1 MPTSMHSMTSTPS
14 RRSSL
19 AVRDDRDGRDLPV
32 PRDAAPLSRLGP
44 RPGPV
49 TRVAAAALL
58 IALMSGCAVT
68 RVDPPAP
75 VAAPAQFKEDGL
87 WKKAQP
93 GTAEVVPEQWWTLFD
108 DPVLND
114 LQHKLVIGN
123 ENLKAAVAQVAG
135 ARAALEASRSALFP
149 TLSAGLSGSRSAS
162 PDGNVTNGAI
172 NRGPTNSVQ
181 ASLNASWE
189 ADLWGKLRL
198 ASEGATST
206 LQATADDLAAARLSA
221 QATLAQSYFSLRTA
235 EAQEALYE
243 RSVKSYERFLDMTQA
258 RYQSGVAARSDVL
271 QAQTQLRTAQ
281 AQLLETR
288 TTRGQLEHAI
298 AVLLGLPPSAL
309 EVSRSATL
317 PRPPEVPT
325 LLPSQLLERR
335 PDIAAAQRRVATAY
349 SQIGVADAAYFPSL
363 TLSASGGYRNSSL
376 SNLLTAPNL
385 FWSLGP
391 SLAQAIFDGGQ
402 RKLASAQA
410 RTSAEVATSTY
421 RQTVLTALQEVE
433 DNLILADHL
442 REEAKLQQEAVES
455 AQRNLELV
463 TDQYRAGTVSFLEVT
478 TAQNSAFTAEASLL
492 SVRNRQ
498 LAAINLLLK
507 NIAGR
512 WSAA

>member
-1 MPTSMHSMTSTPS
+1 MPTPMTSTSFLRPS
-14 RRSSL
+14 
-19 AVRDDRDGRDLPV
+19 LP
-32 PRDAAPLSRLGP
+32 A
-44 RPGPV
+44 
-49 TRVAAAALL
+49 VAAAVLVALL
-58 IALMSGCAVT
+58 SGCAVT

-75 VAAPAQFKEDGL
+75 VTAPAQYKEDGL
-87 WKKAQP
+87 WKQARP
-93 GTAEVVPEQWWTLFD
+93 ATAEPVPEQWWTLFD

-114 LQHKLVIGN
+114 LQRRLVIGN
-123 ENLKAAVAQVAG
+123 ENLKAAVAQLAG
-135 ARAALEASRSALFP
+135 ARAALEASRSALLP
-149 TLSAGLSGSRSAS
+149 TLSVGVSGTRSAS
-162 PDGNVTNGAI
+162 PDGNVTNGTI

-189 ADLWGKLRL
+189 PDLWGRLRL
-198 ASEGATST
+198 ASEGADAT

-235 EAQEALYE
+235 EAQEALYD
-243 RSVKSYERFLDMTQA
+243 RSVQAYQRFLDLTQA

-271 QAQTQLRTAQ
+271 QAQTQLRSAQ

-288 TTRGQLEHAI
+288 STRAQLAHAI

-309 EVSRSATL
+309 ELSKNAAL
-317 PRPPEVPT
+317 PTPPEVPMM
-325 LLPSQLLERR
+325 LPSQLLERR
-335 PDIAAAQRRVATAY
+335 PDIAAAQRRVASAY
-349 SQIGVADAAYFPSL
+349 AQIGVADAAYFPSL
-363 TLSASGGYRNSSL
+363 TLSGSGGYRSSTL
-376 SNLLTAPNL
+376 SKLLSAPNL

-442 REEAKLQQEAVES
+442 REEARLQQEALAS

-463 TDQYRAGTVSFLEVT
+463 TDQYRAGTVSFLDVT
-478 TAQNSAFTAEASLL
+478 TAQNSAFNAEASLL

-498 LAAINLLLK
+498 LAAISLLLK
-507 NIAGR
+507 NVAGR
-512 WSAA
+512 WTPA

>member
-1 MPTSMHSMTSTPS
+1 MQTPMTSTSAP
-14 RRSSL
+14 RR
-19 AVRDDRDGRDLPV
+19 
-32 PRDAAPLSRLGP
+32 PRAAF
-44 RPGPV
+44 
-49 TRVAAAALL
+49 TTIATATAMTAW
-58 IALMSGCAVT
+58 IALIGGCAVT

-75 VAAPAQFKEDGL
+75 VAAPAQFKEDAL
-87 WKKAQP
+87 WKQARP
-93 GTAEVVPEQWWTLFD
+93 AAAEPVPEQWWTLFG
-108 DPVLND
+108 DPVLD
-114 LQHKLVIGN
+114 ELQHRLVIGN

-149 TLSAGLSGSRSAS
+149 TLSVGVSGTRSKS
-162 PDGNVTNGAI
+162 PDGNVTNGSI

-189 ADLWGKLRL
+189 PDLWGRLRL
-198 ASEGATST
+198 ASEGAGAS
-206 LQATADDLAAARLSA
+206 LQASADDLAAARLSA
-221 QATLAQSYFSLRTA
+221 QATLAQTYFSLRTA
-235 EAQEALYE
+235 EAQEALYD
-243 RSVKSYERFLDMTQA
+243 RSVKAYQRFLDLTQA

-271 QAQTQLRTAQ
+271 QAQTQLRSAE

-288 TTRGQLEHAI
+288 STRGQLEHAI

-309 EVSRSATL
+309 DLAKNAAL
-317 PRPPEVPT
+317 PKPPAVPEM
-325 LLPSQLLERR
+325 LPSQLLERR
-335 PDIAAAQRRVATAY
+335 PDIAAAQRRVAAAY

-363 TLSASGGYRNSSL
+363 TLTASGGYRNSTLTDLL
-376 SNLLTAPNL
+376 SAPNL

-442 REEAKLQQEAVES
+442 REEARLQQEALEA

-463 TDQYRAGTVSFLEVT
+463 TDQYRAGTVSFLDVT
-478 TAQNSAFTAEASLL
+478 TAQNSAFNAEATLL

-507 NIAGR
+507 NVAGR
-512 WSAA
+512 WTPA

>member
-1 MPTSMHSMTSTPS
+1 MPTSMTSTTSTSFLRPS
-14 RRSSL
+14 
-19 AVRDDRDGRDLPV
+19 LP
-32 PRDAAPLSRLGP
+32 A
-44 RPGPV
+44 
-49 TRVAAAALL
+49 VAAAVLGALL
-58 IALMSGCAVT
+58 SGCAVT

-75 VAAPAQFKEDGL
+75 VTAPAQYKEDGL
-87 WKKAQP
+87 WKQARP
-93 GTAEVVPEQWWTLFD
+93 ATAEPVPEQWWTLFD

-114 LQHKLVIGN
+114 LQRRLVIGN
-123 ENLKAAVAQVAG
+123 ENLKAAVAQLAG
-135 ARAALEASRSALFP
+135 ARAALEASRSALLP
-149 TLSAGLSGSRSAS
+149 TLSVGVSGTRSAS
-162 PDGNVTNGAI
+162 PDGNVTNGTI

-189 ADLWGKLRL
+189 PDLWGRLRL
-198 ASEGATST
+198 ASEGADAT

-235 EAQEALYE
+235 EAQEALYD
-243 RSVKSYERFLDMTQA
+243 RSVQAYQRFLDLTQA

-271 QAQTQLRTAQ
+271 QAQTQLRSAQ

-288 TTRGQLEHAI
+288 STRAQLAHAI

-309 EVSRSATL
+309 ELSKNAAL
-317 PRPPEVPT
+317 PTPPEVPMM
-325 LLPSQLLERR
+325 LPSQLLERR
-335 PDIAAAQRRVATAY
+335 PDIAAAQRRVASAY
-349 SQIGVADAAYFPSL
+349 AQIGVADAAYFPSL
-363 TLSASGGYRNSSL
+363 TLSGSGGYRSSTL
-376 SNLLTAPNL
+376 SKLLSAPNL

-442 REEAKLQQEAVES
+442 REEARLQQEALES

-463 TDQYRAGTVSFLEVT
+463 TDQYRAGTVSFLDVT
-478 TAQNSAFTAEASLL
+478 TAQNSAFNAEASLL

-498 LAAINLLLK
+498 LAAISLLLK
-507 NIAGR
+507 NVAGR
-512 WSAA
+512 WTPA

>member
-1 MPTSMHSMTSTPS
+1 MNASSAPAARS
-14 RRSSL
+14 R
-19 AVRDDRDGRDLPV
+19 
-32 PRDAAPLSRLGP
+32 AAL
-44 RPGPV
+44 
-49 TRVAAAALL
+49 TTIAAAAAMT
-58 IALMSGCAVT
+58 ALVAVMSGCAVT

-75 VAAPAQFKEDGL
+75 VAAPTQFKENAL
-87 WKKAQP
+87 WKQARP
-93 GTAEVVPEQWWTLFD
+93 AAAEPVPEQWWTLFD

-114 LQHKLVIGN
+114 LQHRLVIGN
-123 ENLKAAVAQVAG
+123 ENLKAAIAQVEG

-149 TLSAGLSGSRSAS
+149 TLSVGVSGTRSKS
-162 PDGNVTNGAI
+162 PDGNVTNGSI

-189 ADLWGKLRL
+189 PDLWGRLRL
-198 ASEGATST
+198 ASEGANAS
-206 LQATADDLAAARLSA
+206 LQASADDLAAARLSA
-221 QATLAQSYFSLRTA
+221 QATLAQTYFSLRTA
-235 EAQEALYE
+235 EAQEALYD
-243 RSVKSYERFLDMTQA
+243 RSVTSYQRFLDLTQA

-271 QAQTQLRTAQ
+271 QAQTQLRSAQ

-288 TTRGQLEHAI
+288 STRGQLEHAI

-309 EVSRSATL
+309 DLAKNAAL
-317 PRPPEVPT
+317 PKPPEVPE
-325 LLPSQLLERR
+325 LLPSQLLQRR
-335 PDIAAAQRRVATAY
+335 PDIAAAQRRVAAAY

-363 TLSASGGYRNSSL
+363 TLSGSAGYRSSTL
-376 SNLLTAPNL
+376 SDLLSAPNL

-433 DNLILADHL
+433 DNLILTDHL
-442 REEAKLQQEAVES
+442 REEARLQQEALDA

-463 TDQYRAGTVSFLEVT
+463 TDQYRAGTVSFLDVT
-478 TAQNSAFTAEASLL
+478 TAQNSAFNAEASLL

-507 NIAGR
+507 NVAGR
-512 WSAA
+512 WTPA

>member
-1 MPTSMHSMTSTPS
+1 MPTPMTSMTATSFLRPS
-14 RRSSL
+14 
-19 AVRDDRDGRDLPV
+19 LP
-32 PRDAAPLSRLGP
+32 A
-44 RPGPV
+44 
-49 TRVAAAALL
+49 VAAAVLVALL
-58 IALMSGCAVT
+58 SGCAVT

-75 VAAPAQFKEDGL
+75 VTAPAQYKEDGL
-87 WKKAQP
+87 WKQARP
-93 GTAEVVPEQWWTLFD
+93 ATAEPVPEQWWTLFD

-114 LQHKLVIGN
+114 LQRRLVIGN
-123 ENLKAAVAQVAG
+123 ENLKAAVAQLAG
-135 ARAALEASRSALFP
+135 ARAALEASRSALLP
-149 TLSAGLSGSRSAS
+149 TLSVGVSGTRSAS
-162 PDGNVTNGAI
+162 PDGNVTNGTI

-189 ADLWGKLRL
+189 PDLWGRLRL
-198 ASEGATST
+198 ASEGAGAT

-221 QATLAQSYFSLRTA
+221 QATLAQTYFSLRTA
-235 EAQEALYE
+235 EAQEALYD
-243 RSVKSYERFLDMTQA
+243 RSVQAYQRSLDLTQA

-271 QAQTQLRTAQ
+271 QAQTQLRSAQ

-288 TTRGQLEHAI
+288 STRAQLAHAI

-309 EVSRSATL
+309 ELSKNAAL
-317 PRPPEVPT
+317 PTPPEVPMM
-325 LLPSQLLERR
+325 LPSQLLERR
-335 PDIAAAQRRVATAY
+335 PDIAAAQRRVASAY
-349 SQIGVADAAYFPSL
+349 AQIGVADAAYFPSL
-363 TLSASGGYRNSSL
+363 TLSGSAGYRSSTL
-376 SNLLTAPNL
+376 SKLLSAPNL

-442 REEAKLQQEAVES
+442 REEARLQQEALES

-463 TDQYRAGTVSFLEVT
+463 TDQYRAGTVSFLDVT
-478 TAQNSAFTAEASLL
+478 TAQNSAFNAEASLL

-498 LAAINLLLK
+498 LAAISLLLK
-507 NIAGR
+507 NVAGR
-512 WSAA
+512 WTPA

>member
-1 MPTSMHSMTSTPS
+1 MPTPMTSTSFLRPS
-14 RRSSL
+14 
-19 AVRDDRDGRDLPV
+19 LP
-32 PRDAAPLSRLGP
+32 A
-44 RPGPV
+44 
-49 TRVAAAALL
+49 VAAAVLVALL
-58 IALMSGCAVT
+58 SGCAVT

-75 VAAPAQFKEDGL
+75 VTAPAQYKEDGL
-87 WKKAQP
+87 WKQARP
-93 GTAEVVPEQWWTLFD
+93 ATAEPVPEQWWTLFD

-114 LQHKLVIGN
+114 LQRRLVIGN
-123 ENLKAAVAQVAG
+123 ENLKAAVAQLAG
-135 ARAALEASRSALFP
+135 ARAALEASRSALLP
-149 TLSAGLSGSRSAS
+149 TLSVGVSGTRSAS
-162 PDGNVTNGAI
+162 PDGNVTNGTI

-189 ADLWGKLRL
+189 PDLWGRLRL
-198 ASEGATST
+198 ASEGAGAT

-235 EAQEALYE
+235 EAQEALYD
-243 RSVKSYERFLDMTQA
+243 RSVQAYQRFLDLTQA

-271 QAQTQLRTAQ
+271 QAQTQLRSAQ

-288 TTRGQLEHAI
+288 STRAQLAHAI

-309 EVSRSATL
+309 ELSKNAAL
-317 PRPPEVPT
+317 PTPPEVPMM
-325 LLPSQLLERR
+325 LPSQLLERR
-335 PDIAAAQRRVATAY
+335 PDIAAAQRRVASAY
-349 SQIGVADAAYFPSL
+349 AQIGVADAAYFPSL
-363 TLSASGGYRNSSL
+363 TLSGSAGYRSSTL
-376 SNLLTAPNL
+376 SKLLSAPNL

-442 REEAKLQQEAVES
+442 REEARLQQEALES

-463 TDQYRAGTVSFLEVT
+463 TDQYRAGTVSFLDVT
-478 TAQNSAFTAEASLL
+478 TAQNSAFNAEASLL

-498 LAAINLLLK
+498 LAAISLLLK
-507 NIAGR
+507 NVAGR
-512 WSAA
+512 WTPA

>member
-1 MPTSMHSMTSTPS
+1 MPTPMTSMTATSFLRPS
-14 RRSSL
+14 
-19 AVRDDRDGRDLPV
+19 LP
-32 PRDAAPLSRLGP
+32 A
-44 RPGPV
+44 
-49 TRVAAAALL
+49 VAAAVLVALL
-58 IALMSGCAVT
+58 SGCAVT

-75 VAAPAQFKEDGL
+75 VTAPAQYKEDGL
-87 WKKAQP
+87 WKQARP
-93 GTAEVVPEQWWTLFD
+93 ATAEPVPEQWWTLFD

-114 LQHKLVIGN
+114 LQRRLVIGN
-123 ENLKAAVAQVAG
+123 ENLKAAVAQLAG
-135 ARAALEASRSALFP
+135 ARAALEASRSALLP
-149 TLSAGLSGSRSAS
+149 TLSVGVSGTRSAS
-162 PDGNVTNGAI
+162 PDGNVTNGTI

-189 ADLWGKLRL
+189 PDLWGRLRL
-198 ASEGATST
+198 ASEGADAT

-235 EAQEALYE
+235 EAQEALYD
-243 RSVKSYERFLDMTQA
+243 RSVQAYQRFLDLTQA

-271 QAQTQLRTAQ
+271 QAQTQLRSAQ

-288 TTRGQLEHAI
+288 STRAQLVHAI

-309 EVSRSATL
+309 ELSKNAAL
-317 PRPPEVPT
+317 PTPPEVPMM
-325 LLPSQLLERR
+325 LPSQLLERR
-335 PDIAAAQRRVATAY
+335 PDIAAAQRRVASAY
-349 SQIGVADAAYFPSL
+349 AQIGVADAAYFPSL
-363 TLSASGGYRNSSL
+363 TLSGSGGYRSSTL
-376 SNLLTAPNL
+376 SKLLSAPNL

-442 REEAKLQQEAVES
+442 REEARLQQEALAS

-463 TDQYRAGTVSFLEVT
+463 TDQYRAGTVSFLDVT
-478 TAQNSAFTAEASLL
+478 TAQNSAFNAEASLL

-498 LAAINLLLK
+498 LAAISLLLK
-507 NIAGR
+507 NVAGR
-512 WSAA
+512 WTPA

>member
-1 MPTSMHSMTSTPS
+1 MPTAMTTSLSLSPATPP
-14 RRSSL
+14 
-19 AVRDDRDGRDLPV
+19 LPHE
-32 PRDAAPLSRLGP
+32 RATGQRASGHRLTAAAG
-44 RPGPV
+44 
-49 TRVAAAALL
+49 AALL
-58 IALMSGCAVT
+58 ALTMLMSGCAVT

-75 VAAPAQFKEDGL
+75 LQAPAQYKEDAL
-87 WKKAQP
+87 WKQARP
-93 GTAEVVPEQWWTLFD
+93 ASAEPVPEQWWTLFD
-108 DPVLND
+108 DAVLND
-114 LQHKLVIGN
+114 LQHRLVIGN

-149 TLSAGLSGSRSAS
+149 TLSVGLSGTRSAS
-162 PDGNVTNGAI
+162 PDGNVSNGTI

-181 ASLNASWE
+181 ASLTASWE
-189 ADLWGKLRL
+189 PDLWGRLRL
-198 ASEGATST
+198 ASEGAGAT

-221 QATLAQSYFSLRTA
+221 QATLAQTYFSLRTA
-235 EAQEALYE
+235 EAQEALYD
-243 RSVKSYERFLDMTQA
+243 RSVQAYQRFLDLTQA

-271 QAQTQLRTAQ
+271 QAQTQLRSAQ

-288 TTRGQLEHAI
+288 STRAQLGHAI

-309 EVSRSATL
+309 DLSKSAAL
-317 PRPPEVPT
+317 PTPPEVPT
-325 LLPSQLLERR
+325 MLPSQLLERR
-335 PDIAAAQRRVATAY
+335 PDIAAAQRRVASAY
-349 SQIGVADAAYFPSL
+349 AQIGVADAAYFPSL
-363 TLSASGGYRNSSL
+363 TLSGSGGYRGSTL
-376 SNLLTAPNL
+376 SNLLSAPNL

-433 DNLILADHL
+433 DNLILASHL
-442 REEAKLQQEAVES
+442 REEARLQAEAVDA
-455 AQRNLELV
+455 AQRNLALV

-498 LAAINLLLK
+498 LAAVSLLLK
-507 NIAGR
+507 NVAGK
-512 WSAA
+512 WAPA

>member
-1 MPTSMHSMTSTPS
+1 MPTPMTSMTSTSFLRPS
-14 RRSSL
+14 
-19 AVRDDRDGRDLPV
+19 LP
-32 PRDAAPLSRLGP
+32 A
-44 RPGPV
+44 
-49 TRVAAAALL
+49 VAAAVLVALL
-58 IALMSGCAVT
+58 SGCAVT

-75 VAAPAQFKEDGL
+75 VTAPAQYKEDGL
-87 WKKAQP
+87 WKQARP
-93 GTAEVVPEQWWTLFD
+93 ATAEPVPEQWWTLFD

-114 LQHKLVIGN
+114 LQRRLVIGN
-123 ENLKAAVAQVAG
+123 ENLKAAVAQLAG
-135 ARAALEASRSALFP
+135 ARAALEASRSALLP
-149 TLSAGLSGSRSAS
+149 TLSVGVSGTRSAS
-162 PDGNVTNGAI
+162 PDGNVTNGTI

-189 ADLWGKLRL
+189 PDLWGRLRL
-198 ASEGATST
+198 ASEGAGAT

-221 QATLAQSYFSLRTA
+221 QATLAQTYFSLRTA
-235 EAQEALYE
+235 EAQEALYD
-243 RSVKSYERFLDMTQA
+243 RSVQAYQRFLDLTQA

-271 QAQTQLRTAQ
+271 QAQTQLRSAQ

-288 TTRGQLEHAI
+288 STRAQLAHAI

-309 EVSRSATL
+309 ELSKNAAL
-317 PRPPEVPT
+317 PTPPEVPMM
-325 LLPSQLLERR
+325 LPSQLLERR
-335 PDIAAAQRRVATAY
+335 PDIAAAQRRVASAY
-349 SQIGVADAAYFPSL
+349 AQIGVADAAYFPSL
-363 TLSASGGYRNSSL
+363 TLSGSAGYRSSTL
-376 SNLLTAPNL
+376 SKLLSAPNL

-442 REEAKLQQEAVES
+442 REEARLQQEALAS

-463 TDQYRAGTVSFLEVT
+463 TDQYRAGTVSFLDVT
-478 TAQNSAFTAEASLL
+478 TAQNSAFNAEASLL

-498 LAAINLLLK
+498 LAAISLLLK
-507 NIAGR
+507 NVAGR
-512 WSAA
+512 WTPA

>member
-1 MPTSMHSMTSTPS
+1 MPTPMTTSFSPS
-14 RRSSL
+14 P
-19 AVRDDRDGRDLPV
+19 AT
-32 PRDAAPLSRLGP
+32 APLPHERATGRRPSGP
-44 RPGPV
+44 RL
-49 TRVAAAALL
+49 TAAAGAALL
-58 IALMSGCAVT
+58 ALTMLMSGCAVT

-75 VAAPAQFKEDGL
+75 LQAPARYKEDAL
-87 WKKAQP
+87 WKQARP
-93 GTAEVVPEQWWTLFD
+93 ASAEPVPEQWWTLFD
-108 DPVLND
+108 DAVLND
-114 LQHKLVIGN
+114 LQHRLVIGN

-149 TLSAGLSGSRSAS
+149 TLSVGLSGTRSAS
-162 PDGNVTNGAI
+162 PDGNVSNGTI

-189 ADLWGKLRL
+189 PDLWGRLRL
-198 ASEGATST
+198 ASEGAGAT

-221 QATLAQSYFSLRTA
+221 QATLAQTYFSLRTA
-235 EAQEALYE
+235 EAQEALYD
-243 RSVKSYERFLDMTQA
+243 RSVQAYQRFLELTQA

-271 QAQTQLRTAQ
+271 QAQTQLRSAQ

-288 TTRGQLEHAI
+288 STRAQLEHAI

-309 EVSRSATL
+309 DLSKSAAL
-317 PRPPEVPT
+317 PTPPEVPT
-325 LLPSQLLERR
+325 MLPSQLLERR
-335 PDIAAAQRRVATAY
+335 PDIAAAQRRVASAY
-349 SQIGVADAAYFPSL
+349 AQIGVADAAYFPSL
-363 TLSASGGYRNSSL
+363 TLSGSGGYRGSTL
-376 SNLLTAPNL
+376 GNLLSAPNL

-433 DNLILADHL
+433 DNLILASHL
-442 REEAKLQQEAVES
+442 REEARLQAEAVDA
-455 AQRNLELV
+455 AQRNLALV

-498 LAAINLLLK
+498 LAAVSLLLK
-507 NIAGR
+507 NVAGK
-512 WSAA
+512 WAPA

>member
-1 MPTSMHSMTSTPS
+1 MPTPMTSTTSSSFLRPS
-14 RRSSL
+14 
-19 AVRDDRDGRDLPV
+19 LP
-32 PRDAAPLSRLGP
+32 A
-44 RPGPV
+44 
-49 TRVAAAALL
+49 VAAAVLVALL
-58 IALMSGCAVT
+58 GGCAVT

-75 VAAPAQFKEDGL
+75 VTAPAQYKEDGL
-87 WKKAQP
+87 WKQARP
-93 GTAEVVPEQWWTLFD
+93 ATAEPVPEQWWTLFD

-114 LQHKLVIGN
+114 LQRRLVIGN
-123 ENLKAAVAQVAG
+123 ENLKAAVAQLAG
-135 ARAALEASRSALFP
+135 ARAALEASRSALLP
-149 TLSAGLSGSRSAS
+149 TLSVGVSGTRSAS
-162 PDGNVTNGAI
+162 PDGNVTNGTI

-189 ADLWGKLRL
+189 PDLWGRLRL
-198 ASEGATST
+198 ASEGADAT

-235 EAQEALYE
+235 EAQEALYD
-243 RSVKSYERFLDMTQA
+243 RSVQAYQRFLDLTQA

-271 QAQTQLRTAQ
+271 QAQTQLRSAQ

-288 TTRGQLEHAI
+288 STRAQLAHAI

-309 EVSRSATL
+309 ELSKNAAL
-317 PRPPEVPT
+317 PTPPEVPMM
-325 LLPSQLLERR
+325 LPSQLLERR
-335 PDIAAAQRRVATAY
+335 PDIAAAQRRVASAY
-349 SQIGVADAAYFPSL
+349 AQIGVADAAYFPSL
-363 TLSASGGYRNSSL
+363 TLSGSGGYRSSTL
-376 SNLLTAPNL
+376 SKLLSAPNL

-442 REEAKLQQEAVES
+442 REEARLQQEALAS

-463 TDQYRAGTVSFLEVT
+463 TDQYRAGTVSFLDVT
-478 TAQNSAFTAEASLL
+478 TAQNSAFNAEASLL

-498 LAAINLLLK
+498 LAAISLLLK
-507 NIAGR
+507 NVAGR
-512 WSAA
+512 WTPA

>member
-1 MPTSMHSMTSTPS
+1 MQTDMQSDMQTPMKKNA
-14 RRSSL
+14 SSVS
-19 AVRDDRDGRDLPV
+19 AAR
-32 PRDAAPLSRLGP
+32 PRTAALH
-44 RPGPV
+44 
-49 TRVAAAALL
+49 TIAAAAAMTAL

-75 VAAPAQFKEDGL
+75 VAAPAQFKEDAL
-87 WKKAQP
+87 WKQARP
-93 GTAEVVPEQWWTLFD
+93 AAAEPVPEQWWMLFD

-114 LQHKLVIGN
+114 LQHRLVIGN
-123 ENLKAAVAQVAG
+123 ENLKAAVAQVEG

-149 TLSAGLSGSRSAS
+149 TLSAGFSGTRSKS
-162 PDGNVTNGAI
+162 PDGNVTNGSI

-181 ASLNASWE
+181 ASLQAS
-189 ADLWGKLRL
+189 
-198 ASEGATST
+198 
-206 LQATADDLAAARLSA
+206 ADDLAAARLSA
-221 QATLAQSYFSLRTA
+221 QATLAQTYFSLRTA
-235 EAQEALYE
+235 EAQEALYD
-243 RSVKSYERFLDMTQA
+243 RSVKSYQRFLDLTQA

-271 QAQTQLRTAQ
+271 QAQTQLRSAE

-288 TTRGQLEHAI
+288 STRGQLEHAI

-309 EVSRSATL
+309 DLTKSATL
-317 PRPPEVPT
+317 PKPPSVPEM
-325 LLPSQLLERR
+325 LPSQLLERR
-335 PDIAAAQRRVATAY
+335 PDIAAAQRRVAAAY

-363 TLSASGGYRNSSL
+363 TLSGSAGYRNSTL
-376 SNLLTAPNL
+376 SDLLSAPNL

-433 DNLILADHL
+433 DNLILTDHL
-442 REEAKLQQEAVES
+442 REEARLQQEALD
-455 AQRNLELV
+455 AAHRNLELV
-463 TDQYRAGTVSFLEVT
+463 TDQYRAGTVSFLDVT
-478 TAQNSAFTAEASLL
+478 TAQNSAFNAEASLL

-507 NIAGR
+507 NVAGR
-512 WSAA
+512 WTPA

>member
-1 MPTSMHSMTSTPS
+1 MPTPMTSTTSSSFLRPS
-14 RRSSL
+14 
-19 AVRDDRDGRDLPV
+19 LP
-32 PRDAAPLSRLGP
+32 A
-44 RPGPV
+44 
-49 TRVAAAALL
+49 VAAAVLVALL
-58 IALMSGCAVT
+58 SGCAVT

-75 VAAPAQFKEDGL
+75 VTAPAQYKEDGL
-87 WKKAQP
+87 WKQARP
-93 GTAEVVPEQWWTLFD
+93 ATAEPVPEQWWTLFD

-114 LQHKLVIGN
+114 LQRRLVIGN
-123 ENLKAAVAQVAG
+123 ENLKAAVAQLAG
-135 ARAALEASRSALFP
+135 ARAALEASRSALLP
-149 TLSAGLSGSRSAS
+149 TLSVGVSGTRSAS
-162 PDGNVTNGAI
+162 PDGNVTNGTI

-189 ADLWGKLRL
+189 PDLWGRLRL
-198 ASEGATST
+198 ASEGADAT

-235 EAQEALYE
+235 EAQEALYD
-243 RSVKSYERFLDMTQA
+243 RSVQAYQRFLDLTQA

-271 QAQTQLRTAQ
+271 QAQTQLRSAQ

-288 TTRGQLEHAI
+288 STRAQLAHAI

-309 EVSRSATL
+309 ELSKNAAL
-317 PRPPEVPT
+317 PTPPEVPMM
-325 LLPSQLLERR
+325 LPSQLLERR
-335 PDIAAAQRRVATAY
+335 PDIAAAQRRVASAY
-349 SQIGVADAAYFPSL
+349 AQIGVADAAYFPSL
-363 TLSASGGYRNSSL
+363 TLSGSGGYRSSTL
-376 SNLLTAPNL
+376 SKLLSAPNL

-442 REEAKLQQEAVES
+442 REEARLQQEALES

-463 TDQYRAGTVSFLEVT
+463 TDQYRAGTVSFLDVT
-478 TAQNSAFTAEASLL
+478 TAQNSAFNAEASLL

-498 LAAINLLLK
+498 LAAISLLLK
-507 NIAGR
+507 NVAGR
-512 WSAA
+512 WTPA

>member
-1 MPTSMHSMTSTPS
+1 MPTPMTMSFSPS
-14 RRSSL
+14 P
-19 AVRDDRDGRDLPV
+19 AT
-32 PRDAAPLSRLGP
+32 APLPHERATGRRPSGP
-44 RPGPV
+44 RL
-49 TRVAAAALL
+49 TAAAGAALL
-58 IALMSGCAVT
+58 ALTMLMSGCAVT

-75 VAAPAQFKEDGL
+75 LQAPARYKEVAL
-87 WKKAQP
+87 WKQARP
-93 GTAEVVPEQWWTLFD
+93 ASAEPVPEQWWTLFD
-108 DPVLND
+108 DAVLND
-114 LQHKLVIGN
+114 LQHRLVIGN

-149 TLSAGLSGSRSAS
+149 TLSVGLSGTRSAS
-162 PDGNVTNGAI
+162 PDGNVSNGTI

-181 ASLNASWE
+181 ASLTASWE
-189 ADLWGKLRL
+189 PDLWGRLRL
-198 ASEGATST
+198 ASEGAGAT

-221 QATLAQSYFSLRTA
+221 QATLAQTYFSLRTA
-235 EAQEALYE
+235 EAQEALYD
-243 RSVKSYERFLDMTQA
+243 RSVQAYQRFLDLTQA

-271 QAQTQLRTAQ
+271 QAQTQLRSAQ

-288 TTRGQLEHAI
+288 STRAQLEHAI

-309 EVSRSATL
+309 DLSKSAAL
-317 PRPPEVPT
+317 PTPPEVPT
-325 LLPSQLLERR
+325 MLPSQLLERR
-335 PDIAAAQRRVATAY
+335 PDIAAAQRRVASAY
-349 SQIGVADAAYFPSL
+349 AQIGVADAAYFPSL
-363 TLSASGGYRNSSL
+363 TLSGSGGYRGSTL
-376 SNLLTAPNL
+376 GNLLSAPNL

-433 DNLILADHL
+433 DNLILASHL
-442 REEAKLQQEAVES
+442 REEARLQAEAVDA
-455 AQRNLELV
+455 AQRNLALV

-498 LAAINLLLK
+498 LAAVSLLLK
-507 NIAGR
+507 NVAGK
-512 WSAA
+512 WAPA

>member
-1 MPTSMHSMTSTPS
+1 MPTPMTSTFSPS
-14 RRSSL
+14 
-19 AVRDDRDGRDLPV
+19 P
-32 PRDAAPLSRLGP
+32 
-44 RPGPV
+44 
-49 TRVAAAALL
+49 VAARRGHARPSAAASGAALL
-58 IALMSGCAVT
+58 ALTLLMSGCAVT

-75 VAAPAQFKEDGL
+75 VQAPAQFKEDGL

-93 GTAEVVPEQWWTLFD
+93 AAAEPVPEQWWTLFD

-114 LQHKLVIGN
+114 LQHRLVIGN

-149 TLSAGLSGSRSAS
+149 SLSVGLSGTRSAS
-162 PDGNVTNGAI
+162 PDGNVSNGSI

-189 ADLWGKLRL
+189 PDLWGRLRL
-198 ASEGATST
+198 ASEGAGAT

-221 QATLAQSYFSLRTA
+221 QATLAQTYFSLRTA
-235 EAQEALYE
+235 EAQEALYD
-243 RSVKSYERFLDMTQA
+243 RSVAAYQRFLDLTQA

-271 QAQTQLRTAQ
+271 QAQTQLRSAQ

-288 TTRGQLEHAI
+288 STRGQLEHAI

-309 EVSRSATL
+309 ELTKSAAL
-317 PRPPEVPT
+317 PKAPEVPAM
-325 LLPSQLLERR
+325 LPSQLLERR
-335 PDIAAAQRRVATAY
+335 PDIAAAQRRVASAY
-349 SQIGVADAAYFPSL
+349 AQIGVADAAYFPSL
-363 TLSASGGYRNSSL
+363 TLSGSGGYRSSTL
-376 SNLLTAPNL
+376 SNLLSAPNL
-385 FWSLGP
+385 FWSVGP
-391 SLAQAIFDGGQ
+391 SLAAAIFDGGQ

-433 DNLILADHL
+433 DNLILANHL
-442 REEAKLQQEAVES
+442 REEAELQSQALDA
-455 AQRNLELV
+455 AQRNLALV

-478 TAQNSAFTAEASLL
+478 TAQNSAFNAEASLL

-507 NIAGR
+507 NVAGK
-512 WSAA
+512 WAPA

>member
-1 MPTSMHSMTSTPS
+1 MPTPMTTSFSPS
-14 RRSSL
+14 P
-19 AVRDDRDGRDLPV
+19 A
-32 PRDAAPLSRLGP
+32 AAPLPHERATGQRASGHRL
-44 RPGPV
+44 
-49 TRVAAAALL
+49 TAAAGAALL
-58 IALMSGCAVT
+58 ALTMLMSGCAVT

-75 VAAPAQFKEDGL
+75 LQAPAQYKEDAL
-87 WKKAQP
+87 WKQARP
-93 GTAEVVPEQWWTLFD
+93 ASAEPVPEQWWTLFD
-108 DPVLND
+108 DAVLND
-114 LQHKLVIGN
+114 LQHRLVIGN

-149 TLSAGLSGSRSAS
+149 TLSVGLSGTRSAS
-162 PDGNVTNGAI
+162 PDGNVSNGTI

-181 ASLNASWE
+181 ASLTASWE
-189 ADLWGKLRL
+189 PDLWGRLRL
-198 ASEGATST
+198 ASEGAGAT

-221 QATLAQSYFSLRTA
+221 QATLAQTYFSLRTA
-235 EAQEALYE
+235 EAQEALYD
-243 RSVKSYERFLDMTQA
+243 RSVQAYQRFLDLTQA

-271 QAQTQLRTAQ
+271 QAQTQLRSAQ

-288 TTRGQLEHAI
+288 STRAQLGHAI

-309 EVSRSATL
+309 DLSKSAAL
-317 PRPPEVPT
+317 PTPPEVPT
-325 LLPSQLLERR
+325 MLPSQLLERR
-335 PDIAAAQRRVATAY
+335 PDIAAAQRRVASAY
-349 SQIGVADAAYFPSL
+349 AQIGVADAAYFPSL
-363 TLSASGGYRNSSL
+363 TLSGSGGYRGSTL
-376 SNLLTAPNL
+376 SNLLSAPNL

-433 DNLILADHL
+433 DNLILASHL
-442 REEAKLQQEAVES
+442 REEARLQAEAVDA
-455 AQRNLELV
+455 AQRNLALV

-498 LAAINLLLK
+498 LAAVSLLLK
-507 NIAGR
+507 NVAGK
-512 WSAA
+512 WAPA

>member
-1 MPTSMHSMTSTPS
+1 MPTPMTSTTSSSFLRPS
-14 RRSSL
+14 
-19 AVRDDRDGRDLPV
+19 LP
-32 PRDAAPLSRLGP
+32 A
-44 RPGPV
+44 
-49 TRVAAAALL
+49 VAAAVLVALL
-58 IALMSGCAVT
+58 SGCAVT

-75 VAAPAQFKEDGL
+75 VTAPAQYKEDGL
-87 WKKAQP
+87 WKQARP
-93 GTAEVVPEQWWTLFD
+93 ATAEPVPEQWWTLFD

-114 LQHKLVIGN
+114 LQRRLVIGN
-123 ENLKAAVAQVAG
+123 ENLKAAVAQLAG
-135 ARAALEASRSALFP
+135 ARAALEASRSALLP
-149 TLSAGLSGSRSAS
+149 TLSVGVSGTRSAS
-162 PDGNVTNGAI
+162 PDGNVTNGTI

-189 ADLWGKLRL
+189 PDLWGRLRL
-198 ASEGATST
+198 ASEGADAT
-206 LQATADDLAAARLSA
+206 LQATTDDLAAARLSA

-235 EAQEALYE
+235 EAQEALYD
-243 RSVKSYERFLDMTQA
+243 RSVQAYQRFLDLTQA

-271 QAQTQLRTAQ
+271 QAQTQLRSAQ

-288 TTRGQLEHAI
+288 STRAQLAHAI

-309 EVSRSATL
+309 ELSKNAAL
-317 PRPPEVPT
+317 PTPPEVPMM
-325 LLPSQLLERR
+325 LPSQLLERR
-335 PDIAAAQRRVATAY
+335 PDIAAAQRRVASAY
-349 SQIGVADAAYFPSL
+349 AQIGVADAAYFPSL
-363 TLSASGGYRNSSL
+363 TLSGSAGYRSSTL
-376 SNLLTAPNL
+376 SKLLSAPNL

-442 REEAKLQQEAVES
+442 REEARLQQEALAS

-463 TDQYRAGTVSFLEVT
+463 TDQYRAGTVSFLDVT
-478 TAQNSAFTAEASLL
+478 TAQNSAFNAEASLL

-498 LAAINLLLK
+498 LAAISLLLK
-507 NIAGR
+507 NVAGR
-512 WSAA
+512 WTPA

>member
-1 MPTSMHSMTSTPS
+1 MPTPMTSTTSTSFLRPS
-14 RRSSL
+14 
-19 AVRDDRDGRDLPV
+19 LP
-32 PRDAAPLSRLGP
+32 A
-44 RPGPV
+44 
-49 TRVAAAALL
+49 VAAAVLVALL
-58 IALMSGCAVT
+58 SGCAVT

-75 VAAPAQFKEDGL
+75 VTAPAQYKEDGL
-87 WKKAQP
+87 WKQARP
-93 GTAEVVPEQWWTLFD
+93 APAEPVPEQWWTLFD

-114 LQHKLVIGN
+114 LQRRLVIGN
-123 ENLKAAVAQVAG
+123 ENLKAAVAQLAG
-135 ARAALEASRSALFP
+135 ARAALEASRSALLP
-149 TLSAGLSGSRSAS
+149 TLSVGVSGTRSAS
-162 PDGNVTNGAI
+162 PDGNVTNGTI

-189 ADLWGKLRL
+189 PDLWGRLRL
-198 ASEGATST
+198 ASEGADAT

-235 EAQEALYE
+235 EAQEALYD
-243 RSVKSYERFLDMTQA
+243 RSVQAYQRFLDLTQA

-271 QAQTQLRTAQ
+271 QAQTQLRSAQ

-288 TTRGQLEHAI
+288 STRAQLAHAI

-309 EVSRSATL
+309 ELSKNAAL
-317 PRPPEVPT
+317 PTPPEVPMM
-325 LLPSQLLERR
+325 LPSQLLERR
-335 PDIAAAQRRVATAY
+335 PDIAAAQRRVASAY
-349 SQIGVADAAYFPSL
+349 AQIGVADAAYFPSL
-363 TLSASGGYRNSSL
+363 TLSGSGGYRSSTL
-376 SNLLTAPNL
+376 SKLLSAPNL

-421 RQTVLTALQEVE
+421 RQTALTALQEVE

-442 REEAKLQQEAVES
+442 REEARLQQEALES

-463 TDQYRAGTVSFLEVT
+463 TDQYRAGTVSFLDVT
-478 TAQNSAFTAEASLL
+478 TAQNSAFNAEASLL

-498 LAAINLLLK
+498 LAAISLLLK
-507 NIAGR
+507 NVAGR
-512 WSAA
+512 WTPA

>member
-1 MPTSMHSMTSTPS
+1 MQTPMTSHSPS
-14 RRSSL
+14 AR
-19 AVRDDRDGRDLPV
+19 
-32 PRDAAPLSRLGP
+32 PRAAL
-44 RPGPV
+44 
-49 TRVAAAALL
+49 TTIAAAATTAAL

-75 VAAPAQFKEDGL
+75 VAAPAQFKEDAL
-87 WKKAQP
+87 WKQARP
-93 GTAEVVPEQWWTLFD
+93 AAAEPVPEQWWTLFD

-114 LQHKLVIGN
+114 LQHRLVIGN
-123 ENLKAAVAQVAG
+123 ENLKAAIAQVAG

-149 TLSAGLSGSRSAS
+149 TLSVGVSGTRSKS
-162 PDGNVTNGAI
+162 PDGNVTNGSI

-189 ADLWGKLRL
+189 PDLWGRLRL
-198 ASEGATST
+198 ASEGANAS
-206 LQATADDLAAARLSA
+206 LQASADDLAAARLST
-221 QATLAQSYFSLRTA
+221 QATLAQTYFSLRTA
-235 EAQEALYE
+235 EAQEALYD
-243 RSVKSYERFLDMTQA
+243 RSVKSYQRFLDLTQA

-271 QAQTQLRTAQ
+271 QAQTQLRSAE

-288 TTRGQLEHAI
+288 STRGQLEHAI

-309 EVSRSATL
+309 DLAKNAAL
-317 PRPPEVPT
+317 PKPPAVPEM
-325 LLPSQLLERR
+325 LPSQLLERR
-335 PDIAAAQRRVATAY
+335 PDIAAAQRRVAAAY

-363 TLSASGGYRNSSL
+363 TLTASGGYRNSTLTDLL
-376 SNLLTAPNL
+376 SAPNL

-433 DNLILADHL
+433 DNLILTDHL
-442 REEAKLQQEAVES
+442 REEARLQQEALDA

-463 TDQYRAGTVSFLEVT
+463 TDQYRAGTVSFLDVT
-478 TAQNSAFTAEASLL
+478 TAQNSAFSAEATLL

-507 NIAGR
+507 NVAGK
-512 WSAA
+512 WAPA